1 MPVENI
7 PVIAAMFG
15 TFAFGVAMFAEN
27 AKDSNRARN
36 IQHVRRCERHRKA
49 MRAIELNR
57 LERAG
62 IVNRYHELV

>member
-1 MPVENI
+1 MPIENI

-15 TFAFGVAMFAEN
+15 TFAFGVAMLAED
-27 AKDSNRARN
+27 AKDSKRAQN
-36 IQHVRRCERHRKA
+36 IEHVRRCERHRKA

-62 IVNRYHELV
+62 IVNRYHGLV